1 MQGSLLCQNFVNIKM
16 NWSEK
21 MRVKV
26 PKNGIES
33 CKLTAKKNSARKH
46 SPCSPY
52 TWTFYLIAL
61 RHWPFSDVR
70 RLFFAI
76 SFYILFQFLRS
87 LFFSTLSLTMEAQK
101 SKECSMKSEISFLS
115 IIFHSNDCFFHRE
128 DMARFHTSHEW
139 NLYVWVSTKLILS
152 RKKMSFISRKESK
165 EWA

>member
-87 LFFSTLSLTMEAQK
+87 LFFFDSFAYDGKVERVLNEKRNIFSLYHFPFKWLLFSQRRYGAISHVARMELVRLSFDK
-101 SKECSMKSEISFLS
+101 VNFNGKENE
-115 IIFHSNDCFFHRE
+115 
-128 DMARFHTSHEW
+128 
-139 NLYVWVSTKLILS
+139 LY
-152 RKKMSFISRKESK
+152 
-165 EWA
+165 